1 MLKPHL
7 LLQPY
12 KPSEADPFDSVKAAH
27 LLNRAGFGGTQEE
40 IAKIAAMGPTRAVD
54 WLMDFPDAPAEEQS
68 ETDVPDLSAIENY
81 PSSFRELQKMLAGK
95 TDEEKKQIRN
105 ELMRANSMAISSTVN
120 WWLNR
125 MARGPY

>member
-12 KPSEADPFDSVKAAH
+12 KPTEADPFDSVKAAH

-40 IAKIAAMGPTRAVD
+40 IAKVVEMGPTRAVD

-68 ETDVPDLSAIENY
+68 ETDVPDLSPIADY
-81 PSSFRELQKMLAGK
+81 PSSFRDLQKMLSGK
-95 TDEEKKQIRN
+95 TQEEKQEFRKK
-105 ELMRANSMAISSTVN
+105 LMQ
-120 WWLNR
+120 
-125 MARGPY
+125 